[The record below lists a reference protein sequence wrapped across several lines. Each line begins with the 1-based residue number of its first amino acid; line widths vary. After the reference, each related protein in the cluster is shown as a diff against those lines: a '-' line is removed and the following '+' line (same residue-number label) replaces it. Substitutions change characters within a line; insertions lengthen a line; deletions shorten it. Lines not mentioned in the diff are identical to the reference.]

1 MSCTLFL
8 VLCGVVGGFATAIRT
23 VPLRNGVEIPLIGMG
38 SWEYNSSVA
47 EDSYRKALSVGFTLF
62 DTAYGY
68 HNQDGVGRALS
79 TVPRSHFF
87 LETKVPGCGLD
98 GVSDDS
104 PEACANGTKEMLEA
118 NLKELNMSYV
128 DLVLI
133 HEPPKGAFD
142 IRSCSLVCDQ
152 VKAQWKVLQDF
163 YEQKKAR
170 AIGVSNY
177 CYSCMECLDW
187 NDGTV
192 TPMVNQVEYH
202 IGMGTASGIHGDKGM
217 KTFAD
222 AHGVVMQAYSALG
235 GDDTFR
241 KAIIEGDLEKEIGKA
256 HNVSSVQVALK
267 WIVEQGQ
274 GKIQGGITGIYS
286 T

>member
-1 MSCTLFL
+1 
-8 VLCGVVGGFATAIRT
+8 
-23 VPLRNGVEIPLIGMG
+23 MG

-47 EDSYRKALSVGFTLF
+47 EDSYRKALSVGYTLF

-68 HNQDGVGRALS
+68 HNQDGVGRALN
-79 TVPRSHFF
+79 TVPRSSVF

-98 GVSDDS
+98 GVSNSS

-133 HEPPKGAFD
+133 HEPPKGAFS
-142 IRSCSLVCDQ
+142 IRSCHLVCDQ
-152 VKAQWKVLQDF
+152 VKAQWKVLQEF

-170 AIGVSNY
+170 AVGVSNY

-187 NDGTV
+187 NETV

-202 IGMGTASGIHGDKGM
+202 IGMGTSSGIHGDKGM

-235 GDDTFR
+235 GGDAFR
-241 KAIIEGDLEKEIGKA
+241 KAIIEGQLETEIAKA

-267 WIVEQGQ
+267 WIVEQGIPALTKADNHEYLIEDADLWSWNFTASEMAKLTAKERPI
-274 GKIQGGITGIYS
+274 GLPS
-286 T
+286 FACSR